1 MSTATKLPKT
11 MAIAAALHR
20 ASETEEKVCLTV
32 FRHGNRRGLG
42 NLLIELAGYPDGLTV
57 ES

>member
-1 MSTATKLPKT
+1 